1 MVWHGIAMADGNGQ
15 PHQASTA
22 FAGTFEVPCI
32 AANRYPVHQ
41 PAFLTTSAGSNM
53 LLLTGCV
60 PCPQALLNGSLPQR
74 CTSRQHGALS
84 AWLCMQ
90 ATCPPIGIS
99 MARCLWVPGYIF
111 LVALWVGAVW

>member
-60 PCPQALLNGSLPQR
+60 HTLP
-74 CTSRQHGALS
+74 TSTPE
-84 AWLCMQ
+84 W
-90 ATCPPIGIS
+90 
-99 MARCLWVPGYIF
+99 
-111 LVALWVGAVW
+111 